1 MLPHIKNQHM
11 NLKRKTLGIITI
23 FFALLISSCG
33 NDKYDFA
40 GEWLNTENPSRV
52 IKIKK
57 NGDSYL
63 IDNNGKLIPAELQG
77 DFLVISPTEK
87 AVFNKETA
95 RLIVNGTEYLR
106 MDGDY
111 FLGNYSGKGSYLT
124 ITKDD
129 DKYKALLSFSEFG
142 QLTELNEENYDREF
156 EATFE
161 DAKLVGR
168 YYGSDEGGTFEIKP
182 FGKDRIKYFANV
194 NNDYTYDWNF
204 DKSDYKP
211 MHKSKFAGSYA
222 GIFFEGDDGSKEA
235 DLIINKTGK
244 NSFEIF
250 KLNSGSSDNNW
261 KGTFKNGYIS
271 CRSKYTQGML
281 RFKDENTLEVQGLF
295 NQASHDQFDFIK
307 KTSGNSPTNST
318 NTDENLNSNNQN
330 NSVNKNTNSS
340 SSFYVI
346 NTNAVKKESTAK
358 KGVENL
364 KSKGYEAGYLW
375 IPEYKSLSGAEFY
388 SVYVG
393 PFYSQ
398 FECEK
403 AVEEYR
409 KVDSKAYA
417 LLVSQE
423 NKRVEIRGIGKVKVI
438 EPYHK

>member
-1 MLPHIKNQHM
+1 MK
-11 NLKRKTLGIITI
+11 LKRTTFRIITI
-23 FFALLISSCG
+23 FFLSLLFSCG
-33 NDKYDFA
+33 TDKYDFA
-40 GEWLNTENPSRV
+40 GEWLNTENSSRV

-57 NGDSYL
+57 NGDNYL

-95 RLIVNGTEYLR
+95 RLIINGTEYLR

-111 FLGNYSGKGSYLT
+111 FLGNYARNGMYID
-124 ITKDD
+124 ITKSGSE
-129 DKYKALLSFSEFG
+129 YKVLLSLCEGGYSE
-142 QLTELNEENYDREF
+142 TTKENYNR
-156 EATFE
+156 TF
-161 DAKLVGR
+161 DAKYENGKLIGE
-168 YYGSDEGGTFEIKP
+168 YGGFDEGGTYEIRP
-182 FGKDRIKYFANV
+182 YGKNSVKFFANV
-194 NNDYTYDWNF
+194 NDDYTYNWNF

-211 MHKSKFAGSYA
+211 THKSKFAGTYFA
-222 GIFFEGDDGSKEA
+222 VEDEKKVA
-235 DLIINKTGK
+235 DFIINKTGN

-250 KLNSGSSDNNW
+250 QLNSGSSDNHW
-261 KGTFKNGYIS
+261 KGIYKNGYIS
-271 CRSKYTQGML
+271 CRSRYTKGML

-295 NQASHDQFDFIK
+295 HQESWDKFDYIK
-307 KTSGNSPTNST
+307 KTSGNSRTST
-318 NTDENLNSNNQN
+318 ANPNENKITNNQN
-330 NSVNKNTNSS
+330 NSANNSTKSS

-364 KSKGYEAGYLW
+364 RSKGYDAGYLW
-375 IPEYKSLSGAEFY
+375 IPEYKSLSGAKFY
-388 SVYVG
+388 SVYIG

-398 FECEK
+398 SECEK
-403 AVEEYR
+403 AVDEYR

-423 NKRVEIRGIGKVKVI
+423 NKRVEIRGIGKIKVI